1 MACNACLLTYDVVN
15 KEVPL
20 MPGAGV
26 GLFLIDFILRP
37 FARIYQ
43 KMPMITFVI
52 VCLLYGIIAY
62 VVWRS
67 AFKNNGEQQY

>member
-1 MACNACLLTYDVVN
+1 
-15 KEVPL
+15 
-20 MPGAGV
+20 
-26 GLFLIDFILRP
+26 LIDFILRP